1 MAILPVAIGSGRWTF
16 WRQALCASAREEEA
30 QEEARSAQAR
40 PRKAAGCQANF
51 DVLAHHPINT
61 SGGPR
66 RHAINSND
74 ASSAD
79 LDRIARVLRAA
90 ERAGTVLPGPS
101 SPLGD
106 RDVVGQQS
114 PDFARLAAR

>member
-1 MAILPVAIGSGRWTF
+1 MRPVEF
-16 WRQALCASAREEEA
+16 WRQALCASPAKKKKKHKKKRARKRA
-30 QEEARSAQAR
+30 VA
-40 PRKAAGCQANF
+40 KAAGCQAKF

-90 ERAGTVLPGPS
+90 ERAGTVLPGPH
-101 SPLGD
+101 PALGD

-114 PDFARLAAR
+114 PDLARLAAR